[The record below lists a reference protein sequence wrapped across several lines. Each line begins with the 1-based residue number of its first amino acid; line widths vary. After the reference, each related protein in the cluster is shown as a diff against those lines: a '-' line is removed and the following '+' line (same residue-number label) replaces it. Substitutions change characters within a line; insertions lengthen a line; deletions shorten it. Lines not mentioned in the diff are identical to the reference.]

1 MERLQGV
8 TTEVNVER
16 TWIVRFD
23 AGDGQRRAG
32 RLRVDQ
38 DHITFVGTTPGDSTV
53 IIERS
58 DVLRTQLVVDGLAES
73 VILTLTDG
81 RHVVVD
87 HGVLP
92 AAELARH
99 LSAHPP
105 TEVEPT

>member
-1 MERLQGV
+1 M
-8 TTEVNVER
+8 ER

-23 AGDGQRRAG
+23 AGDGQRREG

-38 DHITFVGTTPGDSTV
+38 DHITFVDNTPGDTTTV
-53 IIERS
+53 ILDRS
-58 DVLRTQLVVDGLAES
+58 NVLRTQLVVDGLAES
-73 VILTLTDG
+73 VILTLSDG
-81 RHVVVD
+81 GRVVVD

-105 TEVEPT
+105 TEVESP